1 MPKIKVEKL
10 SEKEIAEKGIPN
22 WPIWEKEISTFDW
35 YYDETEQC
43 YFLEG
48 LVVIETDEGKVEIG
62 KGDFVTFPAGLSCVW
77 NVLEPV
83 RKHYRFI

>member
-1 MPKIKVEKL
+1 MTKVKVEKL
-10 SEKEIAEKGIPN
+10 GEKEMQERGIKS
-22 WPIWEKEISTFDW
+22 WPIWEKEVSTFDW

-48 LVVIETDEGKVEIG
+48 KVIVETDEGSIEIG
-62 KGDFVTFPAGLSCVW
+62 KGDFVTFSQGLKCVW
-77 NVLEPV
+77 KILEPV

>member
-1 MPKIKVEKL
+1 MSKIKVEKL
-10 SEKEIAEKGIPN
+10 SDERIQEIGLKS
-22 WPIWEKEISTFDW
+22 WPIWEKEVSTFDW

-48 LVVIETDEGKVEIG
+48 KVIVQTEDGEVQIG

-77 NVLEPV
+77 KILEPV